1 MRNNDRYRTA
11 DIVAACQQYWP
22 ETHMLAHSLV
32 IYLNR
37 MNEHQMM
44 EGSKS
49 LLGFGLSLTE
59 FDVLVTLRRS
69 ASPHVLTPTE
79 LQRSLLVTSG
89 GLTKLLYQ
97 LEARGLVSRSVQM
110 QDKRSK
116 LVHLTGQG
124 CELAEKV
131 MYAILAASTK
141 RFDAALNKKEQEQ
154 LIKLLGK
161 IALATEG
168 G

>member
-1 MRNNDRYRTA
+1 
-11 DIVAACQQYWP
+11 
-22 ETHMLAHSLV
+22 
-32 IYLNR
+32 
-37 MNEHQMM
+37 
-44 EGSKS
+44 
-49 LLGFGLSLTE
+49 
-59 FDVLVTLRRS
+59 
-69 ASPHVLTPTE
+69 
-79 LQRSLLVTSG
+79 
-89 GLTKLLYQ
+89 
-97 LEARGLVSRSVQM
+97 M